1 MPTSDLDK
9 EIRNI
14 YKERNTKLVTPP
26 PPAKAEGLARHLVW
40 LVVVVLLSV
49 ITTTLFAT
57 WYLPSYLYQ
66 PVENINQITTIG
78 KVDLAGV
85 LEKTAPATV
94 AIFNER
100 TSAANAPPWQ
110 QAYITQDAL
119 GQGVVLSSDGW
130 IVTTNQVVSSTKGSY
145 MVATMDGA
153 LRPVK
158 LMVEDSHTDLVYLK
172 IDVANLTAAAFA
184 RPSDINV
191 GEQVVAI
198 ALGSQSSKRVAVP
211 RFLISLNPA
220 GVISR
225 NDDLVKSSEF
235 VYDTMT
241 IDWGL
246 PSNWQGAVVTQV
258 SGRVVGLAFGDEEII
273 YIYPLST
280 MDKIV
285 AGLFTNS
292 QVSRPVLGVNYVSM
306 SSALPFIEAKGDWL
320 TNGTLLTRY
329 NASRPA
335 VKAGSPAAK
344 AGLKENDVITSVAGE
359 RVNGLL
365 SLSYLI
371 SQYSPGTKLNLMVWR
386 QGKESQVE
394 VTLGEEITKAVIKE

>member
-110 QAYITQDAL
+110 QAYIAQDAL

-172 IDVANLTAAAFA
+172 IDVANLTAAAF
-184 RPSDINV
+184 
-191 GEQVVAI
+191 
-198 ALGSQSSKRVAVP
+198 K
-211 RFLISLNPA
+211 
-220 GVISR
+220 
-225 NDDLVKSSEF
+225 
-235 VYDTMT
+235 
-241 IDWGL
+241 
-246 PSNWQGAVVTQV
+246 
-258 SGRVVGLAFGDEEII
+258 LA
-273 YIYPLST
+273 
-280 MDKIV
+280 
-285 AGLFTNS
+285 
-292 QVSRPVLGVNYVSM
+292 
-306 SSALPFIEAKGDWL
+306 
-320 TNGTLLTRY
+320 
-329 NASRPA
+329 
-335 VKAGSPAAK
+335 
-344 AGLKENDVITSVAGE
+344 TSIF
-359 RVNGLL
+359 R
-365 SLSYLI
+365 
-371 SQYSPGTKLNLMVWR
+371 
-386 QGKESQVE
+386 
-394 VTLGEEITKAVIKE
+394 